1 MKDKDMGW
9 IESSSLKKAGL
20 VGIGASILFPLIG
33 IILFFAA
40 NRTKIS
46 NPSVYLK
53 VAIISLV
60 AQGIMPILYSWFYV
74 LFG

>member
-9 IESSSLKKAGL
+9 IESSSLKKAGF
-20 VGIGASILFPLIG
+20 VGIGASILFPPIG
-33 IILFFAA
+33 IVLFFAA

>member
-9 IESSSLKKAGL
+9 IESSSLIKAGL

-33 IILFFAA
+33 IILFFVA

-53 VAIISLV
+53 AAIISLV
-60 AQGIMPILYSWFYV
+60 VQGIMPILYSWFYV

>member
-20 VGIGASILFPLIG
+20 GASILFPLIG